1 MARGRPTRETV
12 YHRLTSAIDEL
23 NTKYGGLPTPR
34 EAVRIWSDIWHLE
47 AHHSTALEGNTLVLK
62 QVEKLLGQGMVVGG
76 QPYKNYLE
84 VQGYA
89 DAARWVYDQACQ
101 PTGDEASPWVMLQ
114 EVRNIHHAIM
124 TPAWGFAPHPDAT
137 ELETPGNFREH
148 DIMPFDGGMTPPT
161 WTLVPAEMSQ
171 WVNDANRIPITSPT
185 DNVGR
190 LVEGLASLHN
200 QFERIH
206 PFLDGNGR
214 TGRLVLN
221 LLLVRAGLPP
231 IIIRKEKRDAYLRA
245 MRYADHG
252 DAASLGQIFA
262 RAMEDSLYRFI
273 VPNLAG
279 PAREVPLSSLVTP
292 TLTLVALRQAAQRGR
307 LDAHQDSSGVWRS
320 SKQAV
325 EEYEMS
331 KRRPSST
338 SNS

>member
-1 MARGRPTRETV
+1 MPRGRPTRDTV
-12 YHRLTSAIDEL
+12 YRRLTTAIIEL

-34 EAVRIWSDIWHLE
+34 EATRIWSDIWYLE
-47 AHHSTALEGNTLVLK
+47 AHHSTALEGNTLVLR
-62 QVEKLLGQGMVVGG
+62 QVEQLLGQGIVVGG

-84 VQGYA
+84 VQGYG
-89 DAARWVYDQACQ
+89 DAAKWVYDQACQ
-101 PTGDEASPWVMLQ
+101 PTGDSSSPWVTLQ

-124 TPAWGFAPHPDAT
+124 TPVWGFAPHPDAT
-137 ELETPGNFREH
+137 ERETPGNFREH

-161 WTLVPAEMSQ
+161 WALVPVEISQ
-171 WVNDANRIPITSPT
+171 WVNDANALPITSPT
-185 DNVGR
+185 DNIAI
-190 LVEGLASLHN
+190 LVESLARLHN

-231 IIIRKEKRDAYLRA
+231 IIIRKEKRASYLRA

-252 DAASLGQIFA
+252 DPAVLGQIFA

-292 TLTLVALRQAAQRGR
+292 TLSLVALRQAAQRGR
-307 LDAHQDSSGVWRS
+307 LDAHQDDSGMWRS

-325 EEYEMS
+325 EEYEKS
-331 KRRPSST
+331 KRRFTRGSD
-338 SNS
+338 